1 MKAYKRSPK
10 KMLLPG
16 YFTYS
21 SIIILLGTS
30 LFLGLLGSIMAQELD
45 LLAQLRD
52 QKADVRAFQER
63 AGELF
68 TQITGEWDPDTM
80 SLQEFLVDQLAEGEE
95 HIDHSSRINLNFID
109 PSWFNNTEFQEDFL
123 QGNAVDLQAFRVDRG
138 FGTDLSHYGEF
149 FSPELM
155 AEYYTVFGV
164 LNFNHMDEFA
174 LEMLVTERTG
184 EVNAGTRFRNLL
196 REARLS
202 GRVYAE
208 EELQSEFLSSAQLEG
223 LLTTRPWWNVNT
235 LPERTLRALISYPF
249 YEIEEPESKF
259 AKEF

>member
-109 PSWFNNTEFQEDFL
+109 PSWFNNTEFQKIFCKGML
-123 QGNAVDLQAFRVDRG
+123 WTCRPSGWIG
-138 FGTDLSHYGEF
+138 
-149 FSPELM
+149 
-155 AEYYTVFGV
+155 
-164 LNFNHMDEFA
+164 A
-174 LEMLVTERTG
+174 LGQTFHTME
-184 EVNAGTRFRNLL
+184 
-196 REARLS
+196 
-202 GRVYAE
+202 
-208 EELQSEFLSSAQLEG
+208 SSLAQ
-223 LLTTRPWWNVNT
+223 N
-235 LPERTLRALISYPF
+235 
-249 YEIEEPESKF
+249 
-259 AKEF
+259 

>member
-123 QGNAVDLQAFRVDRG
+123 QGNAVDLQAFRVDR
-138 FGTDLSHYGEF
+138 
-149 FSPELM
+149 
-155 AEYYTVFGV
+155 
-164 LNFNHMDEFA
+164 A
-174 LEMLVTERTG
+174 LGQTFHTME
-184 EVNAGTRFRNLL
+184 
-196 REARLS
+196 
-202 GRVYAE
+202 
-208 EELQSEFLSSAQLEG
+208 SSLAQ
-223 LLTTRPWWNVNT
+223 N
-235 LPERTLRALISYPF
+235 
-249 YEIEEPESKF
+249 
-259 AKEF
+259 